1 MMEGT
6 ATPEMEPQSSTTRA
20 PGQFVKFPKLP
31 TDIQLL
37 VWKHA
42 VPNPRSILGSILF
55 ILNLDLDDVYAI
67 LPSIQDIK
75 HTFFNNYNF
84 LRFLGLD
91 SDAEYS
97 KLLEMLDASMTVW
110 RAVLSLHHTC
120 RASRGTTLGTY
131 RLDLESIIEAE
142 NTPLWTADDIVYFP
156 WQESME
162 GLHHAGIHWF
172 FQARENP
179 RPSLASLQHAA
190 FLLTHKLF
198 RTLKLNVAA
207 TPGTPKSAW
216 AKNFPSLQSFSLF
229 LDPGEVGYSQSGK
242 ILLYEPQDVPVQ
254 DVENLTPSQIA
265 QRMSARLRQPGMQDE
280 DVPLA
285 EVFVVD
291 MARKSK

>member
-1 MMEGT
+1 MEKA
-6 ATPEMEPQSSTTRA
+6 ATPELDPQPTMTRA
-20 PGQFVKFPKLP
+20 PEKFLKFSELP
-31 TDIQLL
+31 TEIQLL

-67 LPSIQDIK
+67 LPSVQDMK
-75 HTFFNNYNF
+75 HAF
-84 LRFLGLD
+84 LDDDYDFIRFLGLD

-97 KLLEMLDASMTVW
+97 KLLEMLDASMTIR
-110 RAVLSLHHTC
+110 RAVLSLRHTC
-120 RASRGTTLGTY
+120 QASRGTILGTY

-156 WQESME
+156 WQESVE

-179 RPSLASLQHAA
+179 RPCLASLQHAA

-198 RTLKLNVAA
+198 RTFKLNHAA
-207 TPGTPKSAW
+207 TPEMPKFVW

-229 LDPGEVGYSQSGK
+229 LDPGQVGCSQGGK
-242 ILLYEPQDVPVQ
+242 IFLYEPQDVPVQ
-254 DVENLTPSQIA
+254 YMENLTPSQIA
-265 QRMSARLRQPGMQDE
+265 QRMIARLRQPGMQDE

-285 EVFVVD
+285 EIFVVD
-291 MARKSK
+291 MTRKWK